1 MIGGGIYMNLVGSF
15 DIRPN
20 EASCISE
27 ARMVNGDVRRKNE
40 FKKLKNWPTLM
51 TFRIFFLHI

>member
-1 MIGGGIYMNLVGSF
+1 MIGGGIYMNLVESF

-40 FKKLKNWPTLM
+40 FKKLNWLTIEKLK
-51 TFRIFFLHI
+51 